1 MGLKLHE
8 AMKVILCE
16 QQNKAMHNKNL
27 AEIIN
32 KRGLYRKKDNT
43 DVEGKQIYSRAR
55 KYSQFFEVKDGIIS
69 LR

>member
-1 MGLKLHE
+1 MRLTLHE
-8 AMKVILCE
+8 AMIAILKE
-16 QQNKAMHNKNL
+16 QPNKAMHSKDL

-32 KRGLYRKKDNT
+32 KRGSYRKKDNT
-43 DVEGKQIYSRAR
+43 NVEGKQIYSRAR